1 MKLLAF
7 LGKNVTVQNPVL
19 GGFFCVLVFF
29 KVRLHSKI
37 QKNGEVKAAAGEDE
51 GEMEP
56 ADRQQ
61 NSSI

>member
-1 MKLLAF
+1 M
-7 LGKNVTVQNPVL
+7 
-19 GGFFCVLVFF
+19 LVFF

-37 QKNGEVKAAAGEDE
+37 QKNGEVKAAAGEGE
-51 GEMEP
+51 EEMEP